1 MGTDSKSNLTPLMTQ
16 DFWPSS
22 GFRLL
27 ERTPAGLAA
36 TDAWL
41 AHVLQREE
49 LLPPPEAGPRE
60 RALHERLVRAPHS
73 PVGAGELAG
82 LEDPDARDNWRAFL
96 GFRERLAAHPTL
108 EACYR
113 SLFHGDVDLAPAFV
127 DLLAQVLTRAAL
139 DGTEDAWVCRAGE
152 MLHRRQRLASE
163 EGRLLAADAR
173 TIEVYAET
181 GGFGEVGRLLR
192 RQSTATPAVR
202 MDVLSRENAPLYFLR
217 DELYAFVLDL
227 APAGA
232 GARALATVLER
243 WIARLAGVAVT
254 IEPVARVEDE
264 RWRWHVGL
272 DVDATAILNALYRAE
287 AVPPGDLERLALL
300 FRLEFGDAEDA
311 RLDARGRPVYLGLAC
326 RPDRTLKLKPQ
337 NLLVNLP
344 FSDSPGAPGG

>member
-1 MGTDSKSNLTPLMTQ
+1 VTQ
-16 DFWPSS
+16 DFWASC

-27 ERTPAGLAA
+27 ERAPAGLVA

-41 AHVLQREE
+41 AHLMQREE
-49 LLPPPEAGPRE
+49 LAPPPEAGPRE
-60 RALHERLVRAPHS
+60 RALHEKLVRAPRS
-73 PVGAGELAG
+73 PVTAHEIEV

-96 GFRERLAAHPTL
+96 AFRARLAAHPTL

-113 SLFHGDVDLAPAFV
+113 GLFDSDVDLAPAFV

-139 DGTEDAWVCRAGE
+139 DGTEDAWICRAGE
-152 MLHRRQRLASE
+152 MLYRSQRLAAE

-173 TIEVYAET
+173 TIEVFAET
-181 GGFGEVGRLLR
+181 GGFGEVGRLMR
-192 RQSTATPAVR
+192 RQSTATAAVQ

-272 DVDATAILNALYRAE
+272 DVDATAILNALYRGE
-287 AVPPGDLERLALL
+287 AVPAADLERLVLL
-300 FRLEFGDAEDA
+300 FRLEFRDAQDA
-311 RLDARGRPVYLGLAC
+311 RLDVRGRPVYLGLGC

-344 FSDSPGAPGG
+344 FSGSGGAPGG